1 MSTNGKKSLRHRSRI
16 TNGEGVV
23 AQRQQAIDVGQIH
36 ERHDASHDQI
46 TLAVRKIATEPQRMI
61 SRHVAVLD
69 TEALFLSDKIGAAR
83 NAGEEPAEKTID
95 LFNRVV
101 ANQRRLLEAIGME
114 PHATQPQP
122 ITR

>member
-1 MSTNGKKSLRHRSRI
+1 MRDTLQAMISHVG
-16 TNGEGVV
+16 GE
-23 AQRQQAIDVGQIH
+23 DV
-36 ERHDASHDQI
+36 
-46 TLAVRKIATEPQRMI
+46 ATEPQRMI

-101 ANQRRLLEAIGME
+101 ANQRRLLEAIGMSRVARNLNPSLGQIVE
-114 PHATQPQP
+114 HHAKAGNGDD
-122 ITR
+122 